1 VRDAKDLARRANG
14 CVVRLEHARAREGF
28 ASLHPLASG
37 MPSST
42 LVRTR
47 LPLAVALAAL
57 VSAVLNLGVWR
68 AGEAFA
74 RMTIGWR
81 EVVLFDNRFVAELPG
96 DPEVSLRPRQVLGAC
111 WSPAIPTPVA
121 RPRLFAHSRE
131 VAELV
136 GLTEEDVA
144 SPRFAEV
151 FGGNALLPAWSRT
164 RPATAGT
171 SSATGPGSSAT
182 AGPSRWA
189 RW

>member
-81 EVVLFDNRFVAELPG
+81 EVVLM
-96 DPEVSLRPRQVLGAC
+96 SVLGAAAGGV
-111 WSPAIPTPVA
+111 SLLLLGRYSSHPRRHFARLTIAVLVLYALGPISAMYAPYREGAERFNVA
-121 RPRLFAHSRE
+121 TVIA
-131 VAELV
+131 
-136 GLTEEDVA
+136 TEIMHLA
-144 SPRFAEV
+144 S
-151 FGGNALLPAWSRT
+151 GGAVYFLLARRALR
-164 RPATAGT
+164 
-171 SSATGPGSSAT
+171 
-182 AGPSRWA
+182 
-189 RW
+189 